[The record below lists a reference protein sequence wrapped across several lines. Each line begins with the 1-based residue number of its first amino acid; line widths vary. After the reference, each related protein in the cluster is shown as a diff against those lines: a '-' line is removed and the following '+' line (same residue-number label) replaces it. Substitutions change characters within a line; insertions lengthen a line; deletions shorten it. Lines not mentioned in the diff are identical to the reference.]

1 MVEPGLSVD
10 ALTLVRGG
18 RVILTDLSFDVAP
31 GEALLV
37 RGPNG
42 AGKSS
47 LLMALAGLLDPEAG
61 RIAHAKPDSEA
72 PVHAHLHYVA
82 QTPAIKS
89 GLSVHENLRFWADVF
104 GARGAD
110 IASALNR
117 AGLGGLDGIDA
128 GLLSTGQTRRLA
140 LARLVA
146 VPRSL
151 WLLDEPTNALDASG
165 AAWVAD
171 LVSAHLAGGGMAVI
185 ATHLDVPLVGAVE
198 TLTLDRGRA

>member
-18 RVILTDLSFDVAP
+18 RVILTNLSFDVAP

-72 PVHAHLHYVA
+72 PVHAHIHYVA

-185 ATHLDVPLVGAVE
+185 ATHLDVPLVGAVK

>member
-18 RVILTDLSFDVAP
+18 RVILTNLSFDVAP

-72 PVHAHLHYVA
+72 PVHAHIHYVA

>member
-61 RIAHAKPDSEA
+61 RIAHARPDPEA
-72 PVHAHLHYVA
+72 PGHAHIHYVA

-104 GARGAD
+104 GAKGAD
-110 IASALNR
+110 IASALSR

-198 TLTLDRGRA
+198 TLTLDRGLA

>member
-1 MVEPGLSVD
+1 MVKSGLSVD

-18 RVILTDLSFDVAP
+18 RVILTDLSFDVTP

-42 AGKSS
+42 VGKSS
-47 LLMALAGLLDPEAG
+47 LLMALAGLLDLEDG
-61 RIAHAKPDSEA
+61 RIVHGRPDPDA
-72 PVHAHLHYVA
+72 PVHGHIHYVS

-89 GLSVHENLRFWADVF
+89 GLSVYENLRFWADVF
-104 GARGAD
+104 GVEGAD
-110 IASALNR
+110 IASALDR

-146 VPRSL
+146 VPRTL
-151 WLLDEPTNALDASG
+151 WLLDEPTNALDAAG
-165 AAWVAD
+165 GAWVAD
-171 LVSAHLAGGGMAVI
+171 LVSAHLSGGGMAVI
-185 ATHLDVPLVGAVE
+185 ATHLDFPVVGASK
-198 TLTLDRGRA
+198 TLTLDRRAA

>member
-1 MVEPGLSVD
+1 MVKLGLSVD

-47 LLMALAGLLDPEAG
+47 LLMALAGLLDREGG
-61 RIAHAKPDSEA
+61 RIEHARPDREASAHA
-72 PVHAHLHYVA
+72 HIHYVS

-89 GLSVHENLRFWADVF
+89 GLSVYENLRFWADVF
-104 GARGAD
+104 GAKGAD
-110 IASALNR
+110 IASALTR

-146 VPRSL
+146 VSRSL

-165 AAWVAD
+165 AAWVAE
-171 LVSAHLAGGGMAVI
+171 LVSTHLAGGGMAVI
-185 ATHLDVPLVGAVE
+185 ATHLEVPLVGAVK
-198 TLTLDRGRA
+198 TLTLDRGLA